1 VYITPECPPIF
12 IQHGRV
18 DDIIPRIQSEQ
29 FSEKLISV
37 MGPDKGY
44 LELLD
49 DAGHGGPKFDT
60 PENINKVLDFLDKYL
75 K

>member
-1 VYITPECPPIF
+1 VEF
-12 IQHGRV
+12 A
-18 DDIIPRIQSEQ
+18 
-29 FSEKLISV
+29 EKLISV
-37 MGPDKGY
+37 IGPDKVY

-60 PENINKVLDFLDKYL
+60 PENINKVLDFLDNYL